1 LRITKRIEEVR
12 RPRFS
17 PGMHDWLLAK
27 SEQGTTEPIY
37 SEVGNP
43 LNGILD
49 PDEEKLRVSN

>member
-1 LRITKRIEEVR
+1 MEEAR

>member
-1 LRITKRIEEVR
+1 VQNE
-12 RPRFS
+12 P
-17 PGMHDWLLAK
+17 
-27 SEQGTTEPIY
+27 GTTEAIY

>member
-1 LRITKRIEEVR
+1 MEEVR

-17 PGMHDWLLAK
+17 SGMHDWLLVQN
-27 SEQGTTEPIY
+27 EQGKTEPIY

-49 PDEEKLRVSN
+49 LDEEKLRVSN